1 LAEPEPGPTG
11 LVGPEQDAVSEVERD
26 ETREGF
32 AAALAGWGLTPA
44 QVADT
49 LEATD
54 FALGMVELRPPDGG
68 KSPGIALVV
77 ADRRD
82 PELRALFAWRAEASD
97 EDYAAAWEVEEE
109 PLTRVVL
116 GPDEQA
122 LLRFAIRVRSPF
134 ALERRYLFAVGAVAP
149 VLKKLQVA
157 GTGLFLVPAKVIERE
172 TAREGTPADFDV
184 LSSSVRVGTV
194 ERAIPSIDEA
204 LAHVG
209 SPREST
215 TMRPMNRAERR
226 AEARSAKKR
235 RP

>member
-1 LAEPEPGPTG
+1 MT
-11 LVGPEQDAVSEVERD
+11 EVERD

-32 AAALAGWGLTPA
+32 AEALAGWGLTPT

-49 LEATD
+49 LEGTD
-54 FALGMVELRPPDGG
+54 FALGMVELRPPAGG
-68 KSPGIALVV
+68 RSPGIALVV

-82 PELRALFAWRAEASD
+82 PDLRGLFAWRAEASD
-97 EDYAAAWEVEEE
+97 ADYAAAWEIEEE

-122 LLRFAIRVRSPF
+122 LLRFAIRIRAP
-134 ALERRYLFAVGAVAP
+134 ARLERRYLFAVAAVAP
-149 VLKKLQVA
+149 LLKKLQVA

-172 TAREGTPADFDV
+172 TAREGTPADYDV
-184 LSSSVRVGTV
+184 LSSCLRVGTV

-226 AEARSAKKR
+226 AEARTAKKR